1 MNTLIKITLALLA
14 GVTLF
19 IIVNPKDEGVDMS
32 GLDFLYRVPGLKVA
46 PAEKIYNNG
55 DILDLSH
62 LK

>member
-19 IIVNPKDEGVDMS
+19 VMLGPKDKGVDMS
-32 GLDFLYRVPGLKVA
+32 GLDFLYRVPGLKIA
-46 PAEKIYNNG
+46 PAENIYNNG